1 VARTARPHRSCAINR
16 STQIAACSLILAA
29 FAASAADQP
38 TAGKGELAFNN
49 HCRTCHTLKPGD
61 HRQGPSLHRILGA
74 KAGSTEYAGYSDG
87 MKNAGIS
94 WDEATLDKFIENPDQ
109 VVPTNKMKPYTGLTD
124 ANVRKQIVEFLS
136 SRDNRE

>member
-1 VARTARPHRSCAINR
+1 METDKYALDPASIKDPPASFRSKLAF
-16 STQIAACSLILAA
+16 LGPGFILS
-29 FAASAADQP
+29 ASIV
-38 TAGKGELAFNN
+38 GSGELIA
-49 HCRTCHTLKPGD
+49 TT
-61 HRQGPSLHRILGA
+61 ILGA

-136 SRDNRE
+136 SQDNRE

>member
-1 VARTARPHRSCAINR
+1 VARTARPHRSCSINR
-16 STQIAACSLILAA
+16 STQIAACSLVLAA
-29 FAASAADQP
+29 FAAGAADQP

-61 HRQGPSLHRILGA
+61 HRQGPSLHGILGA

-136 SRDNRE
+136 SQDNRE